1 MAPQQLRM
9 SRVGSSQQLLYGAV
23 RWMGMVPAA
32 RSCCIAV
39 RNTKSAQ
46 RCPCVC
52 ILTSRGYLDR
62 KQLRSCFSG
71 ICGSWKSGHVI
82 TDPGY
87 VAAYMHAHTHNA
99 CELFHATLDW
109 QLVHCS
115 KSSLHSFYSSTGTA
129 ASSSFVPCCI
139 THARR
144 ATILDFFP
152 VALLQQPL
160 QDAANESEM
169 SPMLE
174 IWRLA
179 ARGHNVFAT
188 VL

>member
-1 MAPQQLRM
+1 MA
-9 SRVGSSQQLLYGAV
+9 
-23 RWMGMVPAA
+23 PAA
-32 RSCCIAV
+32 RGWCIAV
-39 RNTKSAQ
+39 RNTQSAQ
-46 RCPCVC
+46 RCICMC

-62 KQLRSCFSG
+62 KQVRCCFSG
-71 ICGSWKSGHVI
+71 ICGSWASGHVI
-82 TDPGY
+82 TDTGY
-87 VAAYMHAHTHNA
+87 ITACMHAHTHTHNA

-115 KSSLHSFYSSTGTA
+115 KPSLHSFYSSKGTA
-129 ASSSFVPCCI
+129 ASSSFVPCCV

-144 ATILDFFP
+144 AAILDFFP

-160 QDAANESEM
+160 QDAAIESKL
-169 SPMLE
+169 SPTLE

-179 ARGHNVFAT
+179 ARVHNVFAT